1 MANSVKMRD
10 VAASAGVSIATVS
23 YVMNGKAEGLGITPV
38 TRQRVLEAI
47 RRTGYRPNQ
56 SARDIALGQQ
66 STDSLPTAP
75 ALDLATILA
84 AAGYSLVP
92 VTSVNDL
99 PPLTDGIVGV
109 VYEREV
115 RKQKSASFAKAPEA
129 KEVSLSQPVVPES
142 AQTPVVEPVVPKIIP
157 EPEPVVTEPVVAAT
171 VVPDLPNSSCPSC
184 PSMLD
189 SSSDTGER
197 DSDMDVQDRV
207 PVSDPTS
214 ELPQPVIPAPEP
226 TSSTLSPESETPP
239 NSSCPSCPSMLDS
252 SSDTEET
259 DSNID
264 RQDVQDRVPVSDPTS
279 ESPQPIIPAP
289 EPTSSTLSSEP
300 IAASAPEPEP
310 LCSPGAQSPGS
321 AEQAPVLRNDSVPA
335 PTEVAPASAP
345 QPLEPSPVQEPEPAA
360 QVVEPVPEPVAAAT
374 PEPEDSCSPGVQ
386 SPGETR
392 RQSGVATEEATQM
405 PTPEPDTAAPVV
417 ETPPAPPPVESPIL
431 EPVAPAPVVAA
442 PAPVTAVPVVQPI
455 PDPEPDVTP
464 LPITVA
470 APVTAEPEPVPT
482 VPSPEPIPPEVVSGQ
497 EPAVANQ

>member
-47 RRTGYRPNQ
+47 RRTGYRPKQ

-129 KEVSLSQPVVPES
+129 KEVSLSQSVVPES
-142 AQTPVVEPVVPKIIP
+142 AQTPVVEPVVPM
-157 EPEPVVTEPVVAAT
+157 
-171 VVPDLPNSSCPSC
+171 D
-184 PSMLD
+184 
-189 SSSDTGER
+189 R
-197 DSDMDVQDRV
+197 QDVQDRV

-252 SSDTEET
+252 SSDTEER
-259 DSNID
+259 DSNMD
-264 RQDVQDRVPVSDPTS
+264 RQDVQDRAPVSDPTS
-279 ESPQPIIPAP
+279 ESPQPVIPAP
-289 EPTSSTLSSEP
+289 EPTSSTVEE
-300 IAASAPEPEP
+300 SAEAP
-310 LCSPGAQSPGS
+310 CSPGAQSPGS
-321 AEQAPVLRNDSVPA
+321 AEQAPSLRNDGVPVA
-335 PTEVAPASAP
+335 TEVAPAPAP
-345 QPLEPSPVQEPEPAA
+345 QPLEPAPVREPEPAA

-374 PEPEDSCSPGVQ
+374 LEPEDSCSPGALP
-386 SPGETR
+386 PGGAY
-392 RQSGVATEEATQM
+392 GVATKSLSPSE
-405 PTPEPDTAAPVV
+405 PT
-417 ETPPAPPPVESPIL
+417 
-431 EPVAPAPVVAA
+431 
-442 PAPVTAVPVVQPI
+442 
-455 PDPEPDVTP
+455 
-464 LPITVA
+464 
-470 APVTAEPEPVPT
+470 
-482 VPSPEPIPPEVVSGQ
+482 
-497 EPAVANQ
+497 VANQ